1 MRSPQSGPFS
11 RSREKVD
18 RRVSAE
24 TVEGAACTTPSARH
38 PRTRSDPRSHAMP
51 KHPPGSSGRCAP
63 EDDERGARSLSALGN
78 LRPLPHFSPPPR
90 TRARLPSLPV
100 RSEIMTSGWAGG
112 VGWEGVD
119 PPLQDRIIV
128 TRRTVTSGRSGCCTL
143 AKGRNAAGSGGFVWS
158 GAGRGQ
164 YLAVKSEAVSTR
176 SFPARPTLAKTAE
189 YPPLRQGLAGT
200 ASRHQPEGKGPA
212 GVLAC
217 PKSKTPAPWDRR
229 FKSGDV

>member
-1 MRSPQSGPFS
+1 MHHPLGSSSSDAQRSEEPC
-11 RSREKVD
+11 D
-18 RRVSAE
+18 AE
-24 TVEGAACTTPSARH
+24 T
-38 PRTRSDPRSHAMP
+38 
-51 KHPPGSSGRCAP
+51 PPGSSGRCAP
-63 EDDERGARSLSALGN
+63 EDDEPGARSLSALGN

-90 TRARLPSLPV
+90 TCANLPSLPV

-176 SFPARPTLAKTAE
+176 SFPARPILAKTAE
-189 YPPLRQGLAGT
+189 YPPLRQSLAGT
-200 ASRHQPEGKGPA
+200 ASRHQPEGNRLA

-217 PKSKTPAPWDRR
+217 PPREP
-229 FKSGDV
+229 

>member
-1 MRSPQSGPFS
+1 VGHPHPQSSHSGTALMAFLSRKAPQEPSIGYADRRRSPTGG
-11 RSREKVD
+11 REVPTAGAKVC
-18 RRVSAE
+18 VNLAVKWS
-24 TVEGAACTTPSARH
+24 
-38 PRTRSDPRSHAMP
+38 
-51 KHPPGSSGRCAP
+51 
-63 EDDERGARSLSALGN
+63 RSLSALGN
-78 LRPLPHFSPPPR
+78 LRPLPHFSSHPSP
-90 TRARLPSLPV
+90 RARLPSLPV

-128 TRRTVTSGRSGCCTL
+128 TRRTVTSGRSGCCTS

-200 ASRHQPEGKGPA
+200 ASRHQPEGNRLA
-212 GVLAC
+212 GVLAR
-217 PKSKTPAPWDRR
+217 A
-229 FKSGDV
+229 G